1 MLRAL
6 KFLVLDSGTV
16 DFEEFIGM
24 MAKFRK
30 SKQEMDDELRE
41 IFKIFDRN
49 QDGFI
54 DCNELKDVLIRLGEN
69 ITDDEVM
76 EMIKEAD
83 IDGDKMVSYNGILT
97 FLLRFFSNNIL
108 KRI

>member
-1 MLRAL
+1 
-6 KFLVLDSGTV
+6 
-16 DFEEFIGM
+16 

-54 DCNELKDVLIRLGEN
+54 DSSELKDVLIRLGEN

-83 IDGDKMVSYNGILT
+83 MDGDKMVSYNGILSYFFIKIS
-97 FLLRFFSNNIL
+97 FLNKIL
-108 KRI
+108 KEFRSILCDSKPK